1 MARASLGLMAM
12 LATASTVHAQ
22 QPAANDWFAIPANAM
37 FETGDSWSDGAK
49 KFRLYGVQ
57 ACLRGTYFTN
67 NLGLKRDCGEA
78 SLAMLAALIRDF
90 SPRCTKAAA
99 APDGQTMAVFCIASP
114 SRGAGT
120 GARID
125 LGTAMIASGFAFAA
139 LTPEGQPV
147 HPPYLVAQL
156 VAARKNA
163 GLWAFA
169 DMPEPNRILFKALRQ
184 SSPVRPQGIPWGR
197 Q

>member
-1 MARASLGLMAM
+1 MWRGNLFVLMM
-12 LATASTVHAQ
+12 IATALTVHAQ
-22 QPAANDWFAIPANAM
+22 QSAATDWFAIPANAV
-37 FETGDSWSDGAK
+37 FETGDSWSDGAR

-67 NLGLKRDCGEA
+67 HFGIRRDCGEA

-90 SPRCTKAAA
+90 SPRCIKAASA
-99 APDGQTMAVFCIASP
+99 SENQEMPVFCIASP
-114 SRGAGT
+114 NRGAGAGT
-120 GARID
+120 RID

-147 HPPYLVAQL
+147 HPPYFVAQL

-169 DMPEPNRILFKALRQ
+169 DMPEPNRILLKELRQ
-184 SSPVRPQGIPWGR
+184 PPSTRPQGIPGDR